1 MISADGRLPKGNLV
15 QGHPSCA
22 APVIYSQPLSLSC
35 NLTTSHNPPSPPSRL
50 STIVGTAARGC
61 EHTPSIMKG
70 ILSLSLL
77 PLLAAASP
85 VLVDTIHNEAAP
97 ILSST
102 LAQEIPDSY
111 IVVFKKDVSHASACA
126 HHDWV
131 QDQHVQI
138 ETAKMDLAK
147 RSQFPLTAFGGLK
160 HTYNIAGSLLGYS
173 GHFDES
179 VIEQVRRHPDV
190 SPRAPS
196 LIFLSMYL
204 FFPRD
209 LAETWS

>member
-1 MISADGRLPKGNLV
+1 
-15 QGHPSCA
+15 
-22 APVIYSQPLSLSC
+22 
-35 NLTTSHNPPSPPSRL
+35 
-50 STIVGTAARGC
+50 
-61 EHTPSIMKG
+61 MKG
-70 ILSLSLL
+70 ILALSLL
-77 PLLAAASP
+77 PLLASASP

-131 QDQHVQI
+131 QEQHVQI

-160 HTYNIAGSLLGYS
+160 HTFNFAGSLLGYS
-173 GHFDES
+173 GHFDET

-190 SPRAPS
+190 SPVQH
-196 LIFLSMYL
+196 LLSSYL
-204 FFPRD
+204 CTFSSHVTILKHGFETGRLYRERLRGPHYGQRHPRD
-209 LAETWS
+209 GEECSMGSGQDITS

>member
-1 MISADGRLPKGNLV
+1 M

-22 APVIYSQPLSLSC
+22 APVIYSQPLSLLRPQPHHFPQSTLSSIAFVDRYTKC
-35 NLTTSHNPPSPPSRL
+35 SLRL
-50 STIVGTAARGC
+50 RIIR
-61 EHTPSIMKG
+61 SIMKG
-70 ILSLSLL
+70 FLALSLL
-77 PLLAAASP
+77 PLLASASP

-111 IVVFKKDVSHASACA
+111 IVVFKKDVSHASACV

-131 QDQHVQI
+131 QEQHVQI

-160 HTYNIAGSLLGYS
+160 HTFNFAGSLLGYS

-190 SPRAPS
+190 SPRATS
-196 LIFLSMYL
+196 LISLSMYL
-204 FFPRD
+204 SFPRD
-209 LAETWS
+209 HTETCV

>member
-1 MISADGRLPKGNLV
+1 MR
-15 QGHPSCA
+15 
-22 APVIYSQPLSLSC
+22 
-35 NLTTSHNPPSPPSRL
+35 
-50 STIVGTAARGC
+50 
-61 EHTPSIMKG
+61 G
-70 ILSLSLL
+70 ILALSLL

-111 IVVFKKDVSHASACA
+111 IVVFKKDISHASACA

-160 HTYNIAGSLLGYS
+160 HTFNIAGSLLGYS

-209 LAETWS
+209 HTETWS

>member
-1 MISADGRLPKGNLV
+1 MCGACYLFPASLSLFRPQPHHFPQSTLSSIALIDRHTKCSLRLP
-15 QGHPSCA
+15 
-22 APVIYSQPLSLSC
+22 
-35 NLTTSHNPPSPPSRL
+35 
-50 STIVGTAARGC
+50 TIR
-61 EHTPSIMKG
+61 SIMKG
-70 ILSLSLL
+70 FLALSLL
-77 PLLAAASP
+77 PLLASASP

-97 ILSST
+97 ILSSS

-111 IVVFKKDVSHASACA
+111 IVVFKKDVSHDSACA

-131 QDQHVQI
+131 QEQHVQI

-160 HTYNIAGSLLGYS
+160 HTFNFAGSLLGYS

-190 SPRAPS
+190 SPRATS
-196 LIFLSMYL
+196 LISLSMYP
-204 FFPRD
+204 FSPRD
-209 LAETWS
+209 RTETWV